1 MLARIEDGDVK
12 LITRNGHDWTSRME
26 RLRQALE
33 AFPVDN
39 AWLDGEVVVL
49 DAAGKPDF
57 SSLQNAFDRSTAE
70 IVIFVFDVLWLN
82 GTDIRDQPLRARR
95 QLLRDLIDD
104 VAGPL
109 GARWLRLRRW

>member
-1 MLARIEDGDVK
+1 
-12 LITRNGHDWTSRME
+12 ME